1 MEHFYEKLQK
11 RSFFN
16 YQNVYDKLI
25 GEFDDANFVE
35 IGVWKGQSV
44 CYAAVEI
51 INKGKNIH
59 IDAVDTWK
67 GSPEETQ
74 LMEDDSIKNDTLYDE
89 FICNIEP
96 VKHIVTPVHMDSVS
110 AASTYQNGSLDF
122 VFIDGAHNYNAIR
135 ADIDA
140 WLPKVKPGGY
150 IGGHDYGNNEPGEVN
165 GVKKAVDET
174 FGKEIEVFNSS
185 WGSWLHHKAR

>member
-1 MEHFYEKLQK
+1 MEHFYRELQQET
-11 RSFFN
+11 FFN
-16 YQNVYDKLI
+16 YQNVYDKVIREL
-25 GEFDDANFVE
+25 DDAKFVE

-51 INKGKNIH
+51 INKGKNIQ
-59 IDAVDTWK
+59 IDAVDTWE
-67 GSPEETQ
+67 GSPEESFI
-74 LMEDDSIKNDTLYDE
+74 MNDPSIVNGTLYDE
-89 FICNIEP
+89 FIRNIEP
-96 VKHIVTPVHMDSVS
+96 VKHIVTPIRMDSVS

-150 IGGHDYGNNEPGEVN
+150 IGGHDYDFKD
-165 GVKKAVDET
+165 VKTAVDEA
-174 FGKEIEVFNSS
+174 FHEGIEVYNTPWSS
-185 WGSWLHHKAR
+185 WLYRKA